1 NTPLQR
7 TNQSTSIYCYSVVIG
22 ATVPLLTFLTLNT
35 RRQGMA
41 FLRTVPR
48 CSAAKKLRK
57 YLPLPVGFLENVT
70 KPLVQLVQVHEREY
84 TSTTADGKPAVR
96 QIDPLDLNFNDPIA
110 AFKSKTLK
118 ELIRAY
124 VVYQLCS
131 IGYIVENNMKVSS

>member
-1 NTPLQR
+1 
-7 TNQSTSIYCYSVVIG
+7 
-22 ATVPLLTFLTLNT
+22 
-35 RRQGMA
+35 MA

-57 YLPLPVGFLENVT
+57 YLPLPVGFLEDVT
-70 KPLVQLVQVHEREY
+70 KPLVQLVQVHEREN
-84 TSTTADGKPAVR
+84 TSTTADVKPAVR

-131 IGYIVENNMKVSS
+131 IGYVVENNMKVSSCKIVLMSCTMTLPCELCYVFIRYELSM